1 MDYSLND
8 GKNSVKADMMI
19 FDIDDSLKVM
29 SDSKS
34 KMYKN

>member
-8 GKNSVKADMMI
+8 GKNSVKTDIMI

-34 KMYKN
+34 